1 MPPFVRPFARMLVG
15 TRYPVGAT
23 SLPILMYHRVLAEH
37 DPLQP
42 IVPHAAMMDRQF
54 AALAQAF
61 HVLPLE
67 EGAERLRNG
76 TLPRGAVCITFDDGY
91 RDNHDIA
98 LPLLKRHRLP
108 ATVFV
113 TDGYLDGGRM
123 FNDTVLEGV
132 RRLPTGDID
141 LSRLGVGRRTVGD
154 LGTRMALIHELTLAA
169 KYMTPEQRAEF
180 CTELARLADG
190 QLPDDL
196 MMSSEQVRHLA
207 REGIDIGGHTVR
219 HPILATLDAAA
230 AEREIRDNCA
240 ALRNITDQAPRT
252 FAYPNGKPQRDYT
265 AEHAHMVER
274 AGYTVAVST
283 AVGVAPRE
291 ADRYQLPRFMPREE
305 GALHFIARMLRMASY
320 TKAEYA
326 R

>member
-1 MPPFVRPFARMLVG
+1 
-15 TRYPVGAT
+15 
-23 SLPILMYHRVLAEH
+23 
-37 DPLQP
+37 
-42 IVPHAAMMDRQF
+42 MMDRQF

-76 TLPRGAVCITFDDGY
+76 TLPRGAACITFDDGY

-98 LPLLKRHRLP
+98 LPLLKRHRLT

-113 TDGYLDGGRM
+113 TNGYLDGGRM

-132 RRLPTGDID
+132 RRLPTGEID
-141 LSRLGVGRRTVGD
+141 LGRLGVGRRTVGD
-154 LGTRMALIHELTLAA
+154 LTTRMALVHELTLAA
-169 KYMTPEQRAEF
+169 KYMTPEQRAGF
-180 CTELARLADG
+180 CTDLARLAEG
-190 QLPDDL
+190 RLPDDL

-219 HPILATLDAAA
+219 HPILATLDAAS
-230 AEREIRDNCA
+230 AEREIRDNHA

-252 FAYPNGKPQRDYT
+252 FAYPNGKPRRDYT
-265 AEHAHMVER
+265 AEHARMVER

-291 ADRYQLPRFMPREE
+291 ADRYQLPRFMPREDSS
-305 GALHFIARMLRMASY
+305 LHLTARMLRMASY

-326 R
+326 Q